1 MRNKI
6 LMASICCSYLFIM
19 GCENEATEKVE
30 KVYSSTKKVAVEA
43 YSGTKEYA
51 SDTYYG
57 AKTKYK
63 NYNEGKAKE
72 KQEELD
78 TCISKLEESL
88 PKYGLFL
95 EKNYMDINQNN
106 ELKILNSYSRLSNIK
121 KLSTPNKI
129 DNQLIVKLYSSEST
143 LEYTAIILKELKKVE
158 KELTE
163 NNPLRLDELVTRTEF
178 LMYAWTTPMELF
190 SSKRIYESSLLG
202 LSKKL
207 YKHIKKDSYTKY
219 TEFIYSMLNI
229 NLINQNIMVKKDSSL
244 DAIPKFYFSKKISGE
259 TVAPTIQDKKA
270 LESICLEV
278 LDGILDKTPNEYLF
292 TNIVSTLD
300 IDKEKL
306 EKGITEISK
315 NNYLFESPIFFER
328 NFKNLNLVNI
338 IDNPLNDSWYL
349 VIREYMELQDS
360 FYKMKVELKK
370 ITKILEILPNTEKKV
385 ALLKQNSF
393 DIDALYR
400 KFDEMV
406 RYNIIDLPI
415 SIYADIYFIEFK
427 KGKKWYNDDEKAMGN
442 IAIAYN
448 KACANMQK
456 YMVSEFAIN
465 KVMKITKTLKKEF
478 SDDEW
483 KEVKTRAKLT
493 QDWFNMLNKVKIN
506 NK

>member
-1 MRNKI
+1 
-6 LMASICCSYLFIM
+6 MASICSSYLSIM

-43 YSGTKEYA
+43 YSDTKEYA
-51 SDTYYG
+51 NDTYHD
-57 AKTKYK
+57 AKIKYK
-63 NYNEGKAKE
+63 DYNKDKAKE
-72 KQEELD
+72 KKEELE
-78 TCISKLEESL
+78 TCIFKLEESL

-95 EKNYMDINQNN
+95 EKNYMDISQNN

-121 KLSTPNKI
+121 KLSTQNKI
-129 DNQLIVKLYSSEST
+129 DNQLMVKLYSSEST
-143 LEYTAIILKELKKVE
+143 LEYIAIILKELKKIE
-158 KELTE
+158 KDLKE
-163 NNPLRLDELVTRTEF
+163 NNPLRLNELVTRTEF

-207 YKHIKKDSYTKY
+207 YKHIKKDSYRKY

-229 NLINQNIMVKKDSSL
+229 NLINQNIMVKKDTSL

-278 LDGILDKTPNEYLF
+278 LDSILDKTPNEYLF

-328 NFKNLNLVNI
+328 NFKNLNLINI

-360 FYKMKVELKK
+360 FYKMKAELEK

-465 KVMKITKTLKKEF
+465 KVMKITKALKKEF